1 MEDDED
7 AIVMARK
14 DENAGLRALPGFM
27 EALHCT

>member
-14 DENAGLRALPGFM
+14 DESAGLRTVPRIL

>member
-14 DENAGLRALPGFM
+14 VESAGLQAEPRII